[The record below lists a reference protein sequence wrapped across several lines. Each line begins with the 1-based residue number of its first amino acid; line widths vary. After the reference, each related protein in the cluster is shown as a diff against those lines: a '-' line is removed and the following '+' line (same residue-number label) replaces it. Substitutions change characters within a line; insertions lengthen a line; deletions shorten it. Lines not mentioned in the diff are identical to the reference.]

1 MKTANIN
8 VRIEAPLKDEAEAIL
23 ETLGLSR
30 SQAITLFYKQI
41 VLQKG
46 LPFDIKIPGIP
57 DFSSLSDEEILI
69 EIQKGIDDI
78 KKGKTIPFEEAFRRI
93 EEEYNLK

>member
-46 LPFDIKIPGIP
+46 LPFDIKVPGIP

-78 KKGKTIPFEEAFRRI
+78 ASGKARSAKEVFEHI
-93 EEEYNLK
+93 SEELKI